1 MANKQDKQ
9 ALKRRT
15 EKRHRRAQAKKARAG
30 GTVARQRP
38 FDLIAGA
45 PNRSS
50 LPKLSAQ
57 IWDFAEP
64 LTSAAADAEGQE
76 RATDMAIIFWNA
88 SLLPEE
94 KRDASIRPALRE
106 IADRD
111 ARLET
116 ELLDIFEMMYRRKH
130 ALFANDRRFILDY
143 SLTDTPDG
151 LHLLVASSPLS
162 PEKAAAA
169 FPAQG

>member
-15 EKRHRRAQAKKARAG
+15 EKRHRRAQAKKAQAG
-30 GTVARQRP
+30 RTVARRLP
-38 FDLIAGA
+38 LDLAARA
-45 PNRSS
+45 PNGSS

-64 LTSAAADAEGQE
+64 LTSAAPDAEGE
-76 RATDMAIIFWNA
+76 KRAADLAIICWNA
-88 SLLPEE
+88 ALLPEE
-94 KRDASIRPALRE
+94 KRDASIRPALRD
-106 IADRD
+106 IADGD

-130 ALFANDRRFILDY
+130 ALFANDRRFIFDY
-143 SLTDTPDG
+143 SLTDTPEG
-151 LHLLVASSPLS
+151 LHLFVASSPLS
-162 PEKAAAA
+162 TEKAAAA
-169 FPAQG
+169 FPD